1 MCLRLDNV
9 KLANQRRHAV
19 EPIVGRERR
28 KRVSQLTRR
37 GEGRF
42 NSRRRVNSDVR
53 PSVVLKEGDM
63 PYKLGKAFLYAVLLW
78 VIGFVW
84 GSIVFMTPALE
95 SIGAI
100 PYVSSNP
107 AISFP
112 ILIIWLIVTYLLAKH
127 YLKAAG
133 DKVAEGLKL
142 GLVFS
147 TVNVLLDLLVLVF
160 LLKNRFSYFISL
172 TVWLGYFM
180 LFMIPWRVGRSS

>member
-1 MCLRLDNV
+1 LIEFAPPRQLRRS
-9 KLANQRRHAV
+9 AQRRL
-19 EPIVGRERR
+19 ER
-28 KRVSQLTRR
+28 KI
-37 GEGRF
+37 
-42 NSRRRVNSDVR
+42 
-53 PSVVLKEGDM
+53 DM

-84 GSIVFMTPALE
+84 GSIVFMTPALK

-133 DKVAEGLKL
+133 DKVAEGLRL
-142 GLVFS
+142 GITFS
-147 TVNVLLDLLVLVF
+147 VMNIVLDLLVLVL
-160 LLKNRFSYFISL
+160 LLKAPMIYFISL
-172 TVWLGYFM
+172 TVWLGYFP
-180 LFMIPWRVGRSS
+180 LLAIPWMVGRSMQRTSA

>member
-1 MCLRLDNV
+1 
-9 KLANQRRHAV
+9 
-19 EPIVGRERR
+19 
-28 KRVSQLTRR
+28 
-37 GEGRF
+37 
-42 NSRRRVNSDVR
+42 
-53 PSVVLKEGDM
+53 M
-63 PYKLGKAFLYAVLLW
+63 PYRTPKALIFAVLIW
-78 VIGFVW
+78 IIGFVW
-84 GSIVFMTPALE
+84 GSIVFMTPALKTVA
-95 SIGAI
+95 AI

-112 ILIIWLIVTYLLAKH
+112 ILIIWLVVTYLLAKS

-147 TVNVLLDLLVLVF
+147 AVNILLDLLVLVF

-180 LFMIPWRVGRSS
+180 LFMIPWRVGHSLQRKAS